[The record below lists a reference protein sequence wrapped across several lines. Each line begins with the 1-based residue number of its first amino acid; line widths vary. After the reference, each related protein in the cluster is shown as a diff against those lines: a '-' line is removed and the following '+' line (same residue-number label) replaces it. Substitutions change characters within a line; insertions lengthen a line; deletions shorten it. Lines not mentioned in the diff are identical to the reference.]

1 MAEDTLLP
9 EAPRPAPQRPPH
21 RAPVAVA
28 LRSLDPERAS
38 RLAGLAGLRLV
49 SDPTAADVLVAEAM
63 PPDPGGGPEDI
74 PGEIPE
80 EVRAEVPGAATG
92 VAAGEVP
99 GAVPVLV
106 LAEGAAALQALR
118 AGARGVLAPEAPPAQ
133 LEAALLAL
141 ARGLVVL
148 PPALLP
154 ALAGRGPAPAGSGL
168 TRREREVLD
177 LLAAGASNKVIARR
191 LNLSFHTAKA
201 HVASV
206 LQKLGA
212 GSRADAVA
220 RGARAGLVLL

>member
-1 MAEDTLLP
+1 MVRFADDTL
-9 EAPRPAPQRPPH
+9 APAAARRPAGRLPTPPAAAPLPQ

-28 LRSLDPERAS
+28 LRPPDPDRAA
-38 RLAGLAGLRLV
+38 RLAGLAGLRVV
-49 SDPTAADVLVAEAM
+49 SDALAADVLLAEAM
-63 PPDPGGGPEDI
+63 PPDRKEAPEA
-74 PGEIPE
+74 
-80 EVRAEVPGAATG
+80 R
-92 VAAGEVP
+92 AGE
-99 GAVPVLV
+99 VPVLV
-106 LAEGAAALQALR
+106 LAEGAAALAALR

-133 LEAALLAL
+133 LEAALVAL
-141 ARGLVVL
+141 ARGLAVL

-154 ALAGRGPAPAGSGL
+154 TLAGREPAAVEAGL

-212 GSRADAVA
+212 SSRADAVA

>member
-1 MAEDTLLP
+1 MVALADLP
-9 EAPRPAPQRPPH
+9 LKPRQAAFPPE

-28 LRSLDPERAS
+28 LRPDDPDRAA
-38 RLAGLAGLRLV
+38 RLAALVGVRVV
-49 SDPTAADVLVAEAM
+49 SDPAMADVLVADALPADRE
-63 PPDPGGGPEDI
+63 GP
-74 PGEIPE
+74 
-80 EVRAEVPGAATG
+80 
-92 VAAGEVP
+92 
-99 GAVPVLV
+99 PVLI
-106 LAEGAAALQALR
+106 LAEGSAAVAT
-118 AGARGVLAPEAPPAQ
+118 
-133 LEAALLAL
+133 
-141 ARGLVVL
+141 
-148 PPALLP
+148 
-154 ALAGRGPAPAGSGL
+154 LAGREPVPVEAGL

>member
-1 MAEDTLLP
+1 MTMVALADLP
-9 EAPRPAPQRPPH
+9 LKPRQAASPPE

-28 LRSLDPERAS
+28 LRPEDPDRA
-38 RLAGLAGLRLV
+38 AGLAALAGVRVV
-49 SDPTAADVLVAEAM
+49 SDPAMADVLVAEAL
-63 PPDPGGGPEDI
+63 PADREGP
-74 PGEIPE
+74 
-80 EVRAEVPGAATG
+80 
-92 VAAGEVP
+92 
-99 GAVPVLV
+99 PVLI
-106 LAEGAAALQALR
+106 LAEGSAAVAALK
-118 AGARGVLAPEAPPAQ
+118 AGARAVLSPDAPAAQ
-133 LEAALLAL
+133 LEATLAAV
-141 ARGLVVL
+141 ARGLAVL
-148 PPALLP
+148 PPAALA
-154 ALAGRGPAPAGSGL
+154 ALAGREPVPVEAGL

>member
-1 MAEDTLLP
+1 MTMVALADLP
-9 EAPRPAPQRPPH
+9 LKPRQAAPPPE

-28 LRSLDPERAS
+28 LRPEDPDRAA
-38 RLAGLAGLRLV
+38 RLAALFGVRVVA
-49 SDPTAADVLVAEAM
+49 DPAMADVVLADALPADRE
-63 PPDPGGGPEDI
+63 GP
-74 PGEIPE
+74 
-80 EVRAEVPGAATG
+80 
-92 VAAGEVP
+92 
-99 GAVPVLV
+99 PVLI
-106 LAEGAAALQALR
+106 LAEGSAAVAALK
-118 AGARGVLAPEAPPAQ
+118 AGARAVLSPDAPPAQ
-133 LEAALLAL
+133 LEAALSAV
-141 ARGLVVL
+141 ARGLAVL
-148 PPALLP
+148 PPGAL
-154 ALAGRGPAPAGSGL
+154 ATLAGREPVPVEAGL

>member
-1 MAEDTLLP
+1 MTMVALADLP
-9 EAPRPAPQRPPH
+9 LKPPQAASPSASVGPPR

-28 LRSLDPERAS
+28 LRPEDPDRAAF
-38 RLAGLAGLRLV
+38 LAALTGVRV
-49 SDPTAADVLVAEAM
+49 VTDPAMADVLVT
-63 PPDPGGGPEDI
+63 
-74 PGEIPE
+74 
-80 EVRAEVPGAATG
+80 EVPTIERDG
-92 VAAGEVP
+92 P
-99 GAVPVLV
+99 PVLV
-106 LAEGAAALQALR
+106 LAEGAAAIAALR
-118 AGARGVLAPEAPPAQ
+118 AGARAVLSPDAPAAQ
-133 LEAALLAL
+133 LEAALAAV
-141 ARGLVVL
+141 ARGLAVL
-148 PPALLP
+148 PLQAL
-154 ALAGRGPAPAGSGL
+154 ATLAGREPVAVEAGL